1 MKKIIITGGTGYIGS
16 HTVVEFINAGYEPII
31 IDNLSNSN
39 INVLDGIEKITGK
52 RPTFYKADVTD
63 NFAMDKIFYDHSDAV
78 GVVHFAAS
86 KAVGESV
93 QKPLMYYRNNL
104 NGLINVLEMMDK
116 HGVKG
121 LVFSSSCT
129 VYGQPEKLPVTEET
143 PFAKA
148 ESPYGNTKQIS
159 EEIIQD
165 MLKATPSLKAI
176 ALRYFNPIGAHPS
189 AQIGELPNGTPNN
202 LMPYITQTA
211 MGIRECLSVF
221 GNDYNTPD
229 GTPIRDYINVVDLAK
244 AHVAA
249 VKYLL
254 SPKNDKQFDFFNIGT
269 GKGST
274 VMEVI
279 DSFERSTGI
288 KLNYKIVGRRAGDVE
303 KVWADTTKANK
314 VLGWKAEKTLDETT
328 LSAWEWE
335 KQLRVKS

>member
-1 MKKIIITGGTGYIGS
+1 
-16 HTVVEFINAGYEPII
+16 
-31 IDNLSNSN
+31 
-39 INVLDGIEKITGK
+39 
-52 RPTFYKADVTD
+52 
-63 NFAMDKIFYDHSDAV
+63 
-78 GVVHFAAS
+78 
-86 KAVGESV
+86 VGESV
-93 QKPLMYYRNNL
+93 QKPLLYYRNNL
-104 NGLINVLEMMDK
+104 NGLINVLEMMEK

-148 ESPYGNTKQIS
+148 ESPYGNTKKIS

-165 MLKATPSLKAI
+165 TLRAVPTLKAI

-211 MGIRECLSVF
+211 IGIRECLSVF

-249 VKYLL
+249 VKYLN
-254 SPKNDKQFDFFNIGT
+254 SAKNDKQFDFFNIGT

-274 VMEVI
+274 VLEIV

-288 KLNYKIVGRRAGDVE
+288 KLNYKIVGRRAGDIE

-335 KQLRVKS
+335 KHLRAKSE